1 MKSVFVI
8 ISFLFVN
15 FIFCQSFLNK
25 FPTVQEIEKN
35 KKYLFINK
43 FTDGAD
49 KQSVFVLYL
58 GINDEWVAKLYTHTF
73 DVQNNE
79 PKYLSKVDNLIYKD
93 FGNLWLNILM
103 TDVEYLPTFD
113 KIEYK
118 IGVKKI
124 INNYGIYDIVKT
136 VDFVDHDT
144 CYAINY
150 KDGTKRNDI
159 EYCDFYT
166 NFKYN
171 PDIDELISVQKLI
184 KLLEE
189 EFKIDL

>member
-103 TDVEYLPTFD
+103 TDEENVPTFD

-124 INNYGIYDIVKT
+124 INNG
-136 VDFVDHDT
+136 
-144 CYAINY
+144 
-150 KDGTKRNDI
+150 
-159 EYCDFYT
+159 
-166 NFKYN
+166 
-171 PDIDELISVQKLI
+171 
-184 KLLEE
+184 
-189 EFKIDL
+189 